1 MIRGERLI
9 KHGNSWFF
17 AKSIEVERFL
27 IKVTLEC
34 TLIDTVIMLMYPKKL
49 RNVVNIFNRLLNLEG
64 SQTKCAKVFC
74 QKRNSS
80 EFKLRPI
87 IIINY
92 LKIFYFYVDKKVDLG
107 AVSF

>member
-1 MIRGERLI
+1 MGEDCTGVCRKMLGEFMIRGERLI

-27 IKVTLEC
+27 IYVVLEFTLK
-34 TLIDTVIMLMYPKKL
+34 DMVIMLIYLKKL
-49 RNVVNIFNRLLNLEG
+49 RTAIKFFIKKNFRLEG
-64 SQTKCAKVFC
+64 SQTECAKVFC

-87 IIINY
+87 IIINC
-92 LKIFYFYVDKKVDLG
+92 
-107 AVSF
+107 

>member
-9 KHGNSWFF
+9 KHSNSWFF

-27 IKVTLEC
+27 IVDALEFTLR
-34 TLIDTVIMLMYPKKL
+34 DTAMMLMYPKKL
-49 RNVVNIFNRLLNLEG
+49 RNAFFTQCINLEN

-87 IIINY
+87 ITINC
-92 LKIFYFYVDKKVDLG
+92 
-107 AVSF
+107 